1 MMIRFSLA
9 LAGVA
14 AAAFSTRAAT
24 DDALPD
30 KVEFNRDIRPIMSN
44 TCFACHGPDV
54 KNNPVDLRLDRFAT
68 ATGPIEEGKPERALV
83 PGKPEESE
91 AIRRI
96 FTTDSDDIMPP
107 PDFRFKLSA
116 RDKAMFRKWVE
127 QGAEYQEHWAY
138 RPLVKPEVPSVADDG
153 GFVRNPIDALVLARL
168 RTENLKPSPEADA
181 ATLAR
186 RLSLDLVGLPPDG
199 NGGTHEEQVER
210 LLASPHYGERM
221 AVPWLDIV
229 RFADTVGYHGD
240 QQQNIFPYRDY
251 VIDAFNKNKP
261 FDQFTIEQLAG
272 DLLPHATVEQKVA
285 TGFNRLNMMTREGG
299 AQPKEY
305 LAKYDGDRVRTV
317 SNAWMGSTMAC
328 CECHDHKFDPFKTRD
343 FYRLGAFFADIRQWG
358 VYADYGYT
366 PEPELKGVN
375 NESPFP
381 PEIEVE
387 SPYLVERIG
396 KLEQRMET
404 LATVVAKNDYGDW
417 RSAMEL
423 RLAGNPDGW
432 KVAADPKVT
441 AAKGSMLH
449 PAEEGSWVVEGKKT
463 AGEKVVFTFPVEAG
477 PLAALRIE
485 VLPNAEHGGRVTRE
499 GAGAFSIKVKATLGG
514 GQGTKARVLDFRFAE
529 ANLRQARYS
538 QGIEI
543 LNVAGNWMSRPGSET
558 ERHAALYFLKEPLTV
573 GEGAMLTVEVES
585 AEAGCLRVS
594 TSPFGGREAG
604 VDARD
609 YVLSTAADQSVFGHL
624 VALQDEIRECRE
636 GRTFTM
642 VTEARPE
649 PREMRVLA
657 RGDWQDTN
665 GEIANPGVPEF
676 LPQIPNP
683 DGRRLNRL
691 DLARWLVAPENPLTA
706 RVFVNR
712 LWKRY
717 FGTGISA
724 VLDDLGSQG
733 EWPVHPELLDWLAAE
748 FRDSGWNVKHIVRL
762 IVTSSTYRQSSDVTP
777 DLLERDPKNRLLAR
791 QSPRR
796 LEAEFV
802 RDNAL
807 ALSGLI
813 DPSIG
818 GPSGHPYQPAG
829 YYVNLNF
836 PERDY
841 PVATDDR
848 QYRRGVYT
856 HWQRTF
862 LHPMLANFDAPS
874 REECTAERTVSNTPQ
889 QALTLLNDPS
899 FVEAARVLAEKV
911 TAEGVADVPTM
922 LDRLAY
928 RVLGRP
934 LRDHEKGSLT
944 EFHARQLDYY
954 KGAPEDAGK
963 LLSVGL
969 SPHPDPTPELA
980 TWTSVARVFLNL
992 HETITRY

>member
-1 MMIRFSLA
+1 MIRTSVVLA
-9 LAGVA
+9 FITVS
-14 AAAFSTRAAT
+14 AFSAHAVV
-24 DDALPD
+24 DEPLPD
-30 KVEFNRDIRPIMSN
+30 KIEFNRDIRPIMSN

-54 KNNPVDLRLDRFAT
+54 KNNPVDLRLDSFAA
-68 ATGPIEEGKPERALV
+68 ATGPIEDGKPERALV
-83 PGKPEESE
+83 PGKPDDSE

-96 FTTDSDDIMPP
+96 IASDPDDLMPP
-107 PDFRFKLSA
+107 PDFRFKLSS

-138 RPLVKPEVPSVADDG
+138 RPLGKPEVPILVDDD
-153 GFVRNPIDALVLARL
+153 GFVRNPIDAFVLRRL
-168 RTENLKPSPEADA
+168 RAEGLSPSPEADPP
-181 ATLAR
+181 TLAR
-186 RLSLDLVGLPPDG
+186 RLSLDLVGLPPDEK
-199 NGGTHEEQVER
+199 GGTHEEQVER
-210 LLASPHYGERM
+210 SLASPHYGERM
-221 AVPWLDIV
+221 AVPWLDVV

-272 DLLPHATVEQKVA
+272 DLLPNATVEQKVA

-305 LAKYDGDRVRTV
+305 LVKYDGDRVRAV
-317 SNAWMGSTMAC
+317 STTWMGSTMTC
-328 CECHDHKFDPFKTRD
+328 SECHDHKFDPFKARD
-343 FYRLGAFFADIRQWG
+343 FYRMAAFFADIRQWG

-366 PEPELKGVN
+366 PEPELRGVN
-375 NESPFP
+375 NDSPFP

-396 KLEQRMET
+396 KLEQRMEA
-404 LATVVAKNDYGDW
+404 LATGLPGAGYDAW
-417 RSAMEL
+417 RSAMEH
-423 RLAGNPDGW
+423 RLETRADGW
-432 KVAADPKVT
+432 SVAARAKVT

-449 PAEEGSWVVEGKKT
+449 PGENGSWVVEGKKT
-463 AGEKVVFTFPVEAG
+463 AGEKILFTFDAEPG
-477 PLAALRIE
+477 QLATLRIE
-485 VLPNAEHGGRVTRE
+485 ALPSADHGGRVFRE
-499 GAGAFSIKVKATLGG
+499 GAGAFSIKVRATLGG
-514 GQGTKARVLDFRFAE
+514 GAGKKARALDFRFGE

-538 QGIEI
+538 QGTEL
-543 LNVAGNWMSRPGSET
+543 LNVAGNWMSRPGRET
-558 ERHAALYFLKEPLTV
+558 EPHTAIYFLKEPV
-573 GEGAMLTVEVES
+573 ACADGETLTVEIES

-594 TSPFGGREAG
+594 TSPFGASKAG
-604 VDARD
+604 LARRD
-609 YVLSTAADQSVFGHL
+609 HVLSTAAGEAIFDQL
-624 VALQDEIRECRE
+624 VALQDEIRDCR
-636 GRTFTM
+636 GGKTFSM

-649 PREMRVLA
+649 AREIRVLT
-657 RGDWQDTN
+657 RGDWQDTS
-665 GEIANPGVPEF
+665 GEVVAPGVPAF
-676 LPQIPNP
+676 LPQISNP
-683 DGRRLNRL
+683 GNRRLNRL

-712 LWKRY
+712 LWKLY
-717 FGTGISA
+717 FGTGISG

-748 FRDSGWNVKHIVRL
+748 FRESGWDVKHMVRL
-762 IVTSSTYRQSSDVTP
+762 IVTSSTYRQSSAVTP
-777 DLLERDPKNRLLAR
+777 ALLERDPKNRLLAR

-796 LEAEFV
+796 LEAEFI

-807 ALSGLI
+807 AISGLV
-813 DPSIG
+813 DPSVG
-818 GPSGHPYQPAG
+818 GPSGHPYQPSG

-856 HWQRTF
+856 HRQRTF

-889 QALTLLNDPS
+889 QALTLLNDPT

-911 TAEGVADVPTM
+911 ADDGAADVPTT
-922 LDRLAY
+922 LDRFAK

-934 LRDHEKGSLT
+934 LRHEELASLT
-944 EFHARQLDYY
+944 EFHARQLEYY
-954 KGAPEDAGK
+954 HSTPEDAAK

-969 SPHPDPTPELA
+969 HAPGSPNLA
-980 TWTSVARVFLNL
+980 AWVSVARVFLNL